1 MKKILKSSLSVAMAA
16 LMSLS
21 MFAHAG
27 EAVADD
33 HASSVSYNIGYMSDY
48 WYRGAYQS
56 DSSVSFGADA
66 EMGNFYVGTWMA
78 DVDKG
83 IEYDFYAGYN
93 FEMMGVPMYLGATG
107 YYYSDNFDGDYEEF
121 NTGADLGFVS
131 IDAAF
136 DGEFTAQAKDGG
148 GKTGYQHYTITVP
161 GLMIGL
167 PFDYSY
173 QTFTGGS
180 TGSTH
185 ELSYGASVSG
195 IDVGLTV
202 GRNSDD
208 SAGPEAKY
216 IDTTY
221 ATFSLGYSF

>member
-1 MKKILKSSLSVAMAA
+1 
-16 LMSLS
+16 
-21 MFAHAG
+21 
-27 EAVADD
+27 
-33 HASSVSYNIGYMSDY
+33 
-48 WYRGAYQS
+48 
-56 DSSVSFGADA
+56 
-66 EMGNFYVGTWMA
+66 MGNFYVGTWMA
-78 DVDKG
+78 DVDNG

-185 ELSYGASVSG
+185 ELSYGQVQ
-195 IDVGLTV
+195 
-202 GRNSDD
+202 
-208 SAGPEAKY
+208 
-216 IDTTY
+216 
-221 ATFSLGYSF
+221 

>member
-78 DVDKG
+78 DVDNG

-136 DGEFTAQAKDGG
+136 DGEFTAPVS
-148 GKTGYQHYTITVP
+148 YTH
-161 GLMIGL
+161 LRA
-167 PFDYSY
+167 
-173 QTFTGGS
+173 
-180 TGSTH
+180 H
-185 ELSYGASVSG
+185 E
-195 IDVGLTV
+195 T
-202 GRNSDD
+202 
-208 SAGPEAKY
+208 
-216 IDTTY
+216 
-221 ATFSLGYSF
+221 